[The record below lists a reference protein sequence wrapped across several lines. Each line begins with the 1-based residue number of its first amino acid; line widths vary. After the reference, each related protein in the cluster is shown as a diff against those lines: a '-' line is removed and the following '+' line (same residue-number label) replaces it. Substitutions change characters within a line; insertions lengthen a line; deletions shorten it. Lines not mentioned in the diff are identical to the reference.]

1 VDLRTRRTLA
11 WASLVT
17 VYLVWG
23 STYLGI
29 RVAVRDFPPLVLV
42 GLRYLVAGLVLFPI
56 ALRIPARL
64 QSGDAGPV
72 RLGWRQWLGC
82 AVVGGLL
89 IVVGNGGV
97 TVAEQRL
104 PSGLAAVLV
113 ATVPLW
119 IIGFAVPI
127 RREPISLRAGLGVA
141 LGLVGVIVLA
151 GGDTG
156 GGDLGAVVTV
166 LVAASGWGLGSVL
179 AHVVPLPSRPLVASA
194 VQMLVSG
201 FVLVIVGALS
211 GAYADVAWSDISA
224 EAWWA
229 FGWLVLAGSVI
240 AFSAYAFALAELPL
254 PVVST
259 YAYVNPVVA
268 VLLGAVLLGERLSA
282 RELLGTVIVVASV
295 AVVTMRRRRSG
306 QSRSPASTEDE
317 TRLPTGASGHSQ
329 RGL

>member
-1 VDLRTRRTLA
+1 VDTRTRRTLA
-11 WASLVT
+11 WVSLVI

-42 GLRYLVAGLVLFPI
+42 GLRYLVAGVVLFPI
-56 ALRIPARL
+56 ALRIPAGL
-64 QSGDAGPV
+64 QSGDPGPV

-119 IIGFAVPI
+119 MIGFAVPI
-127 RREPISLRAGLGVA
+127 RHEPITLRAGSGVA
-141 LGLVGVIVLA
+141 LGLVGVVVLA
-151 GGDTG
+151 GGVTG
-156 GGDLGAVVTV
+156 GGDLGAVITV

-194 VQMLVSG
+194 MQMLVSG
-201 FVLVIVGALS
+201 VVLVIVGVVS
-211 GAYADVAWSDISA
+211 GAYSDVAWSDISA
-224 EAWWA
+224 EVWWA

-240 AFSAYAFALAELPL
+240 AFSAYAFALADLPL
-254 PVVST
+254 AVVST

-268 VLLGAVLLGERLSA
+268 VLLGAMLLGERLSG

-295 AVVTMRRRRSG
+295 AVVTMRRRSR
-306 QSRSPASTEDE
+306 QSRSPASTDDDK
-317 TRLPTGASGHSQ
+317 RLPTGASGHSQ